1 MVESPALI
9 RPYIKALTRSEL
21 FIVMSVGM
29 ATIAG
34 TVMVL
39 YSVGLDSWVGYALSH
54 MITASVISAP
64 AAIMLALIMV
74 PATSSDSA
82 DDFAKN
88 SKDFGP
94 KYHNIMDA
102 IAKGTGDGIALMVN
116 VGAVSYTHLTLPTKA

>member
-1 MVESPALI
+1 MESPALI

-39 YSVGLDSWVGYALSH
+39 YSVVLEPLVGNALSH
-54 MITASVISAP
+54 IITASVISAP

-74 PATSSDSA
+74 PATSSDSG
-82 DDFAKN
+82 DDVA
-88 SKDFGP
+88 
-94 KYHNIMDA
+94 
-102 IAKGTGDGIALMVN
+102 
-116 VGAVSYTHLTLPTKA
+116 